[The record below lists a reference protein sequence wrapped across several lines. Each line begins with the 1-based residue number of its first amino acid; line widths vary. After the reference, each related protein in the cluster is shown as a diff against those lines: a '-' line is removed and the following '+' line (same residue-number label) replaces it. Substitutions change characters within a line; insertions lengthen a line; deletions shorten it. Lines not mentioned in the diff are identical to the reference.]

1 MICWSD
7 IGIVLSSRKHGEKYK
22 IVDVFTKSHG
32 KISAMF
38 SLSKNSSFSIF
49 SNVNIEYSSKT
60 ETSLGFW
67 KLKSETQNWIFLINS
82 FQHIQICQSMA
93 FILNKVLPQGVPHE
107 TLFNVVKYISYNL
120 KNFSNNEISTIYAY
134 FESVLLREIG
144 FEVGGNFCIEKSQ
157 PIENQI
163 ISLLNNKIF
172 SKDIVQNLENNSK
185 IIGSHLLDIDN
196 YYRSAIIRSLKSP
209 ERELG

>member
-1 MICWSD
+1 MSWENFCNVFFVKKF
-7 IGIVLSSRKHGEKYK
+7 IVL
-22 IVDVFTKSHG
+22 DF
-32 KISAMF
+32 F
-38 SLSKNSSFSIF
+38 
-49 SNVNIEYSSKT
+49 NVNIEYSSKT

-144 FEVGGNFCIEKSQ
+144 FEVEGNFYIEKSQ

-209 ERELG
+209 EREAI